1 MFFTVASP
9 CSGFRAGVLC
19 LPEEKLTLF
28 LRCVAGTVGDNAQFA
43 KSPTSRVGCG
53 EHSTAPNHLTHR
65 VPSVL
70 PEFSYSCENI

>member
-53 EHSTAPNHLTHR
+53 EQLSPE
-65 VPSVL
+65 PSDSQS
-70 PEFSYSCENI
+70 PECFARI